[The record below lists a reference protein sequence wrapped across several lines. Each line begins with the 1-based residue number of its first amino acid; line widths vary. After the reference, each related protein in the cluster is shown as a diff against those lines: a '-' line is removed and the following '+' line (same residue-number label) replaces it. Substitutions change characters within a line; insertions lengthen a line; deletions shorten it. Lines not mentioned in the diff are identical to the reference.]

1 MSANFPPGATS
12 PTIFFKSG
20 AGREDSNLPMP
31 TGMTSVDA
39 HVYFPSFLRWLE
51 WVGSNHRVSASET
64 SAFPLGYTPIWCTRF
79 DLNERPLGFQASA
92 LTELSYRCVVG
103 DDGFEPPCG
112 IPDLQSGAFDR
123 SANPP
128 VTEV

>member
-31 TGMTSVDA
+31 TGKTPDGA
-39 HVYFPSFLRWLE
+39 YVYFPSFLRWLE
-51 WVGSNHRVSASET
+51 WVGSNHRVPASET
-64 SAFPLGYTPIWCTRF
+64 SAFPLGYTPM
-79 DLNERPLGFQASA
+79 
-92 LTELSYRCVVG
+92 VG

-128 VTEV
+128 AIEV